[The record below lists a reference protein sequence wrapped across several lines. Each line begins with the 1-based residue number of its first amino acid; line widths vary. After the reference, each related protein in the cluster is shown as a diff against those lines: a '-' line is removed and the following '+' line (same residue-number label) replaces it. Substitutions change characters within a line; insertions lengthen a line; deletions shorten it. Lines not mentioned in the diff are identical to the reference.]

1 MPMPSG
7 HEEPADRCIHC
18 AGRQFSIC
26 DAIDEADLGILSRES
41 SKMTVP
47 TGRGFIE
54 EGEEA
59 RDFFVV
65 TDGTI
70 RLFTLLPDGRR
81 QVTGFAER
89 GSFLG
94 LAAEDR
100 YAFGAEALT
109 PTHLCRFPHVAMERL
124 TERFPHLEN
133 RLRREASR
141 ELARSQARMTLLGR
155 KSAQERLASFIIE
168 RIGCHHRVTGSDNT
182 TDLSLTLP
190 MPRSDI
196 ADYLGLT
203 IETVSRAFS
212 LFKREG
218 LINIHGITHIDVL
231 RPERLLR
238 IAEGSV

>member
-1 MPMPSG
+1 MPMPSS
-7 HEEPADRCIHC
+7 HEEPEDRCMHC
-18 AGRQFSIC
+18 AGRAFSVC
-26 DAIDEADLGILSRES
+26 DALDESELGILSREAS
-41 SKMTVP
+41 RMTVP

-54 EGEEA
+54 EGDIA

-65 TDGTI
+65 TEGTI

-94 LAAEDR
+94 LAADDT

-109 PTHLCRFPHVAMERL
+109 PVHLCRFPHVAMTRL
-124 TERFPHLEN
+124 TERFPHLEQ

-141 ELARSQARMTLLGR
+141 ELARSHARMTLLGR
-155 KSAQERLASFIIE
+155 KSAQERLASFLME
-168 RIGCHHRVTGSDNT
+168 RIGCHHRITGLDT
-182 TDLSLTLP
+182 GTELALTLP

-203 IETVSRAFS
+203 IETISRVLS

-231 RPERLLR
+231 RPERIHR
-238 IAEGSV
+238 IAEGNA